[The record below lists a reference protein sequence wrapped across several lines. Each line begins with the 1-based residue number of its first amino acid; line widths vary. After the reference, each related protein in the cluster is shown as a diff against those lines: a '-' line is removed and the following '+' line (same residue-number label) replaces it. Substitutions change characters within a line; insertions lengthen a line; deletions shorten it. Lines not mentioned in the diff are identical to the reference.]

1 MYTGAISMTEEKL
14 TTVEKLVSRL
24 NTLRAEISEM
34 WARESAYTTYS
45 PLTLEIYDKRIEAQQ
60 CLEQAVGHIPDL
72 IAEIRRLRAAE
83 REGEE
88 G

>member
-1 MYTGAISMTEEKL
+1 
-14 TTVEKLVSRL
+14 
-24 NTLRAEISEM
+24 M
-34 WARESAYTTYS
+34 WARENAYTTYS

-83 REGEE
+83 REEE
-88 G
+88 EK